1 MMTVLMAL
9 LFFSV
14 LIMVHELGHF
24 LSARLVG
31 IHAEEFSI
39 GMGPALFRFQGKETL
54 YCLRILPIGGYVK
67 FIDDD
72 RKSDDVRAF
81 GNAKLWKRILV
92 IVSGS
97 AMNFLLAILLL
108 SIYFM
113 TFGIY
118 EVVPEVYEIEEG
130 SPAYEAGLLPRDKI
144 IQINDTQIDSND
156 PQNGIARIRQ
166 IIDEK
171 RGQPVDVSVLRDD
184 QDIKF
189 SITPQFNQETGNY
202 RIGVVF
208 GRIRQLGFFS
218 AIGLSFRQTGRLIVM
233 MIDMLG
239 SMIFRGEGIGDVRG
253 PVGIVSEIGRAARY
267 GIEHLINLAIIIS
280 INLGIINLIPF
291 PALDGGRLA
300 LLLVEGVR
308 GKAIDPKKEGYI
320 HFAGFVILMTLMA
333 LVTFRDIAR

>member
-1 MMTVLMAL
+1 MTTALMAL

-39 GMGPALFRFQGKETL
+39 GMGPAIFKFQGKETR
-54 YCLRILPIGGYVK
+54 YCLRILPIGGYVN
-67 FIDDD
+67 FIDQDSQSED
-72 RKSDDVRAF
+72 IRAF

-113 TFGIY
+113 TFGLY
-118 EVVPEVYEIEEG
+118 EVVPEVYEVEEG
-130 SPAYEAGLLPRDKI
+130 APAYAAGLLPGDKI
-144 IQINDTQIDSND
+144 IQINNTLIDTDD
-156 PQNGIARIRQ
+156 PQGGILQIRQ

-171 RGQPVDVSVLRDD
+171 RGQSVDVTVMRDD
-184 QDIKF
+184 QTMKF

-208 GRIRQLGFFS
+208 GRIRQLGLFS
-218 AIGLSFRQTGRLIVM
+218 AVGLSFRQTGRLIVM
-233 MIDMLG
+233 MVDMLG
-239 SMIFRGEGIGDVRG
+239 GMIFQGEGIGDVMG
-253 PVGIVSEIGRAARY
+253 PVGIVGEIGRAVRH
-267 GIEHLINLAIIIS
+267 GIEQLMNLAIIIT

-291 PALDGGRLA
+291 PALDGGRLV
-300 LLLVEGVR
+300 LLIVEGIR
-308 GKAIDPKKEGYI
+308 GKAIDPKREGYI
-320 HFAGFVILMTLMA
+320 HLAGFVILMTLMA

>member
-1 MMTVLMAL
+1 MMTALMAL
-9 LFFSV
+9 LFFSI

-39 GMGPALFRFQGKETL
+39 GMGPAVFKFQGKETR
-54 YCLRILPIGGYVK
+54 YCLRILPIGGYVR
-67 FIDDD
+67 FIGEDS
-72 RKSDDVRAF
+72 RSDDIRAF
-81 GNAKLWKRILV
+81 GNAKLWKRTLV
-92 IVSGS
+92 IISGS
-97 AMNFLLAILLL
+97 AMNFLLAVLLL

-113 TFGIY
+113 TFGLY
-118 EVVPEVYEIEEG
+118 EVVPEVYEVEEG
-130 SPAYEAGLLPRDKI
+130 TPAYNAGLLPGDKI
-144 IQINDTQIDSND
+144 IQINNTQINTDD
-156 PQNGIARIRQ
+156 PQGGIRQIRQ

-171 RGQPVDVSVLRDD
+171 RGQTVDVLVMRND
-184 QDIKF
+184 QAIEL

-208 GRIRQLGFFS
+208 GRIRQLSFFS
-218 AIGLSFRQTGRLIVM
+218 AIALSFWQTGRLIVM

-239 SMIFRGEGIGDVRG
+239 GMIFQGEGIGDVMG
-253 PVGIVSEIGRAARY
+253 PVGIVGEIGRAVRY
-267 GIEHLINLAIIIS
+267 GIEQLMNLAIIIS

-300 LLLVEGVR
+300 LLFVEGVR

-320 HFAGFVILMTLMA
+320 HLVGFVILMTLMA

>member
-1 MMTVLMAL
+1 MMTALTAL

-39 GMGPALFRFQGKETL
+39 GMGPALLRFQGKETR

-72 RKSDDVRAF
+72 KKSDDARAF
-81 GNAKLWKRILV
+81 GNAKLWKRVLV

-108 SIYFM
+108 SVYFM
-113 TFGIY
+113 AYGLY
-118 EVVPEVYEIEEG
+118 EVVPQVYEIEEG
-130 SPAYEAGLLPRDKI
+130 APADYAGLLPGDKI
-144 IQINDTQIDSND
+144 VRINDTQIDEND
-156 PQNGIARIRQ
+156 PQNGIRLIRQ
-166 IIDEK
+166 VIDEK
-171 RGQPVDVSVLRDD
+171 RGQPVDIMVMRDD
-184 QDIKF
+184 QTINF

-208 GRIRQLGFFS
+208 GRLRQLGFFS
-218 AIGLSFRQTGRLIVM
+218 SIGLSFRQTGRLIVM
-233 MIDMLG
+233 MVDMLG
-239 SMIFRGEGIGDVRG
+239 GMIFQGEGIGDVMG
-253 PVGIVSEIGRAARY
+253 PVGIVGEIGRAVRY
-267 GIEHLINLAIIIS
+267 GIEQLMNLAIIIT

-300 LLLVEGVR
+300 LLLVEGIR
-308 GKAIDPKKEGYI
+308 GKAIDPQKEGYI
-320 HFAGFVILMTLMA
+320 HLAGFVILMTLMA

>member
-1 MMTVLMAL
+1 MTTVLMAL

-39 GMGPALFRFQGKETL
+39 GMGPAIFKFQGKETR
-54 YCLRILPIGGYVK
+54 YCLRILPIGGYVN
-67 FIDDD
+67 FIDQDNQSND
-72 RKSDDVRAF
+72 IRAF

-113 TFGIY
+113 TFGLY
-118 EVVPEVYEIEEG
+118 EVVPEVYEVEEG
-130 SPAYEAGLLPRDKI
+130 APAYDAGLLPGDKI
-144 IQINDTQIDSND
+144 IQINNTLIDTDD
-156 PQNGIARIRQ
+156 PQGGILQIRQ

-171 RGQPVDVSVLRDD
+171 RGQSVDVTVMRDE
-184 QDIKF
+184 QTMKF

-208 GRIRQLGFFS
+208 GRIRQLGLFS
-218 AIGLSFRQTGRLIVM
+218 AVGLSFRQTGRLIVM
-233 MIDMLG
+233 MVDMLG
-239 SMIFRGEGIGDVRG
+239 GMIFQGEGIGDVMG
-253 PVGIVSEIGRAARY
+253 PVGIVGEIGRAVRY
-267 GIEHLINLAIIIS
+267 GIEQLMNLAIIIT

-300 LLLVEGVR
+300 LLLVEGIR

-320 HFAGFVILMTLMA
+320 HLAGFVILMTLMA

>member
-1 MMTVLMAL
+1 MMTVITAL

-14 LIMVHELGHF
+14 LIVVHELGHF

-39 GMGPALFRFQGKETL
+39 GMGPALFTFQGKETR

-72 RKSDDVRAF
+72 KKSDNVRAF

-108 SIYFM
+108 SVYFM
-113 TFGIY
+113 TFGLY
-118 EVVPEVYEIEEG
+118 EVVPEVYELEEG
-130 SPAYEAGLLPRDKI
+130 APAHNAGLIPGDKI
-144 IQINDTQIDSND
+144 IQINDTQIEQDD
-156 PQNGIARIRQ
+156 PQSGIMQVRQ

-171 RGQPVDVSVLRDD
+171 RGQPVDIIVMRDD
-184 QDIKF
+184 QTMNF

-208 GRIRQLGFFS
+208 GRVRQLGFFP
-218 AIGLSFRQTGRLIVM
+218 AISLSFMQTGRLIVM
-233 MIDMLG
+233 MVDMLG
-239 SMIFRGEGIGDVRG
+239 GMIFQGEGVGDVMG
-253 PVGIVSEIGRAARY
+253 PVGIVGEIGRAVRY
-267 GIEHLINLAIIIS
+267 GIEQLMNLAIIIS

-300 LLLVEGVR
+300 LLLVEGIR
-308 GKAIDPKKEGYI
+308 GKAIDPQKEGYI
-320 HFAGFVILMTLMA
+320 HLVGFVILMTLMA